1 MLKTINGSRQTV
13 KALGESDSRV
23 VELVVGGESETQTD
37 FKFRSD
43 NFLTPLTAPLN
54 NTHQKTHSRG

>member
-1 MLKTINGSRQTV
+1 MLNTINGSRQTV
-13 KALGESDSRV
+13 KALSESDSRV
-23 VELVVGGESETQTD
+23 VELVVGGESETD

-54 NTHQKTHSRG
+54 NTHQKTHCRV

>member
-1 MLKTINGSRQTV
+1 MLNTINGSRQTV

-23 VELVVGGESETQTD
+23 VELVVGGESETD

-54 NTHQKTHSRG
+54 NTHQKTHCRG

>member
-23 VELVVGGESETQTD
+23 VEFLVVGGESETD